1 MNISE
6 KIALDMEKFYKR
18 YSEEIDEYKKIGND
32 KNLEK
37 LINRLRDLETYD
49 ISSDNNLIF
58 IRKDNI
64 VVYFSFYDFEYTNHN
79 IEIAQYHKG
88 ENYNLYVSNDDE
100 FITLDELK
108 EMSQMM
114 TNVKVIAD
122 EVIGVAVAKGDDND
136 EWFNKNWNK
145 R

>member
-6 KIALDMEKFYKR
+6 KIALEMQEFNERYAQEIKA
-18 YSEEIDEYKKIGND
+18 YSELATTKNLKKI
-32 KNLEK
+32 
-37 LINRLRDLETYD
+37 INRLNDLETYEVSTIKD
-49 ISSDNNLIF
+49 VVLVQ
-58 IRKDNI
+58 KDNI
-64 VVYFSFYDFEYTNHN
+64 TVYFSFYDFEYTNHN

-114 TNVKVIAD
+114 TNVKIIAD
-122 EVIGVAVAKGDDND
+122 EIIGVAQ
-136 EWFNKNWNK
+136 EQ
-145 R
+145 

>member
-6 KIALDMEKFYKR
+6 KIALEMQEFNERYAQEIKA
-18 YSEEIDEYKKIGND
+18 YSEFATV
-32 KNLEK
+32 KNLKE
-37 LINRLRDLETYD
+37 IVNRLNDLKTYEVSTIKD
-49 ISSDNNLIF
+49 VVLVQ
-58 IRKDNI
+58 KDNI
-64 VVYFSFYDFEYTNHN
+64 TVYFSFYDFEYTNHN

-114 TNVKVIAD
+114 TDVKTIANK
-122 EVIGVAVAKGDDND
+122 VMGVAEANGDDTD
-136 EWFNKNWNK
+136 E
-145 R
+145 

>member
-6 KIALDMEKFYKR
+6 KIALEMQEFNERYAQEIKA
-18 YSEEIDEYKKIGND
+18 YSEFATV
-32 KNLEK
+32 KNLKE
-37 LINRLRDLETYD
+37 IVNRLNDLKVYEVSTIKD
-49 ISSDNNLIF
+49 VVLVQ
-58 IRKDNI
+58 KDNI
-64 VVYFSFYDFEYTNHN
+64 TVYFSFYDFEYTNHN

-114 TNVKVIAD
+114 TNVKIIAD
-122 EVIGVAVAKGDDND
+122 EIIGVAQ
-136 EWFNKNWNK
+136 EQ
-145 R
+145 

>member
-6 KIALDMEKFYKR
+6 KIALEMQKFNERYAQEIKA
-18 YSEEIDEYKKIGND
+18 YSEFATI
-32 KNLEK
+32 KNLKE
-37 LINRLRDLETYD
+37 IVNRLNDLETYEVSTIKD
-49 ISSDNNLIF
+49 VVLVQ
-58 IRKDNI
+58 KDNI
-64 VVYFSFYDFEYTNHN
+64 TVYFSFYDFEYTNHN

-122 EVIGVAVAKGDDND
+122 EVIIKIKNTGVYDEKIKKLQKAK
-136 EWFNKNWNK
+136 
-145 R
+145 

>member
-37 LINRLRDLETYD
+37 LINRLRDLETYEVSTIKD
-49 ISSDNNLIF
+49 VVLVQ
-58 IRKDNI
+58 KDNI
-64 VVYFSFYDFEYTNHN
+64 TVYFSFYDFEYTNHN

-88 ENYNLYVSNDDE
+88 ENYNLYVSNDDG
-100 FITLDELK
+100 FITLAELK
-108 EMSQMM
+108 EMSKMM
-114 TNVKVIAD
+114 TNVKAVAD
-122 EVIGVAVAKGDDND
+122 EVIGDDTD
-136 EWFNKNWNK
+136 E
-145 R
+145 

>member
-18 YSEEIDEYKKIGND
+18 YSEEINEYKKIGND

-37 LINRLRDLETYD
+37 IIDRLRDLETYD
-49 ISSDNNLIF
+49 ISSDNNIIIF

-100 FITLDELK
+100 FITLDELR

-114 TNVKVIAD
+114 IDVKVIAD
-122 EVIGVAVAKGDDND
+122 EIIGVYD
-136 EWFNKNWNK
+136 EKIK
-145 R
+145 KL

>member
-37 LINRLRDLETYD
+37 IINRLRDLETYD

-58 IRKDNI
+58 IKKDNI
-64 VVYFSFYDFEYTNHN
+64 TVYFSFYDFEYTNHN
-79 IEIAQYHKG
+79 IEISKYHKG
-88 ENYNLYVSNDDE
+88 GSYNLYVSNDDE
-100 FITLDELK
+100 FITLEELK

-122 EVIGVAVAKGDDND
+122 EIIGVAGGEIK
-136 EWFNKNWNK
+136 WNL
-145 R
+145 

>member
-6 KIALDMEKFYKR
+6 KIALEMQEFNER
-18 YSEEIDEYKKIGND
+18 YAQEIEAYSGIATV
-32 KNLEK
+32 KNLKE
-37 LINRLRDLETYD
+37 IVNRLNDLKTYEVSTIKD
-49 ISSDNNLIF
+49 VVLVQ
-58 IRKDNI
+58 KDNI
-64 VVYFSFYDFEYTNHN
+64 TVYFSFYDFEYTNHN

-114 TNVKVIAD
+114 TDVKTIAD
-122 EVIGVAVAKGDDND
+122 EVIGVAGAKEDDTD
-136 EWFNKNWNK
+136 E
-145 R
+145 

>member
-6 KIALDMEKFYKR
+6 KIALEMQEFNERYAQEIKA
-18 YSEEIDEYKKIGND
+18 YSEFATV
-32 KNLEK
+32 KNLKE
-37 LINRLRDLETYD
+37 IVNRLNDLKAYEVSTIKD
-49 ISSDNNLIF
+49 VVLVQ
-58 IRKDNI
+58 KDNI
-64 VVYFSFYDFEYTNHN
+64 TVYFSFYDFEYTNHN

-114 TNVKVIAD
+114 TNVKIIAD
-122 EVIGVAVAKGDDND
+122 EIIGVAQ
-136 EWFNKNWNK
+136 EQ
-145 R
+145 

>member
-37 LINRLRDLETYD
+37 IINRLRDLETYD
-49 ISSDNNLIF
+49 ISSDNNIVF

-100 FITLDELK
+100 FITLDELR

-114 TNVKVIAD
+114 TDVKAIAD
-122 EVIGVAVAKGDDND
+122 EVIGVATAKGDDTD
-136 EWFNKNWNK
+136 E
-145 R
+145 